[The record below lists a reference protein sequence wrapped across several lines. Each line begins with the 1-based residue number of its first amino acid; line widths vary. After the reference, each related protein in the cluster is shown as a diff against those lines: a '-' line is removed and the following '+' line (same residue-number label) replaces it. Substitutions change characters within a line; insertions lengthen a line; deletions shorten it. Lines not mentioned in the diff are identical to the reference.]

1 LQAVSLLSD
10 SFSAKLRGEGGGGG
24 EGVGGRGRGKEG
36 GDYYPLQRKKKQLS
50 EGNRNENLK
59 TNIILKVKRGILC

>member
-10 SFSAKLRGEGGGGG
+10 SFSAKLRGEGVGGG
-24 EGVGGRGRGKEG
+24 EGGRRRGRGK
-36 GDYYPLQRKKKQLS
+36 DYYPLQRKKKQLS

-59 TNIILKVKRGILC
+59 TNTV